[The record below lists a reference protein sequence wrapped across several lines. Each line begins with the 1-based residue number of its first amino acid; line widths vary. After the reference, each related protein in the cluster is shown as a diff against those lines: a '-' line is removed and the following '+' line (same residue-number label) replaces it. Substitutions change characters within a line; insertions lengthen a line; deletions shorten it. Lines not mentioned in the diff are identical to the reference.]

1 MNIYEKLL
9 AVQTE
14 LKAPKG
20 QYNSFGKFK
29 YRSQEDILEAVKPLL
44 AKHGLVLTIMDDI
57 GHDDGDWYIE
67 ATAWLRDPS
76 DPSTDMARARGYAMI
91 SRDKKGMDASQMTG
105 TASSYARKYAL
116 NGLFLI
122 DDTKDAETD
131 AYAKQTGR
139 KKPEQEAEDAE
150 AAAAEKIG
158 AARAMALRS
167 MVIREGIPEAV
178 VLDLYHVASL
188 DSLTERQHAH
198 IVGHL
203 KELRAAADDRAKG

>member
-20 QYNSFGKFK
+20 QYNSFGKFR

-44 AKHGLVLTIMDDI
+44 AKHGLVLTITDDI
-57 GHDDGDWYIE
+57 GHDDGDWYIK
-67 ATAWLRDPS
+67 ATAWLSNKEDEDVITVS
-76 DPSTDMARARGYAMI
+76 SFAMI

-122 DDTKDAETD
+122 DDTKDADTD

-158 AARAMALRS
+158 GARALALRS

-178 VLDLYHVASL
+178 VLDLYHVSSL
-188 DSLTERQHAH
+188 ENLTERQHAH

-203 KELRAAADDRAKG
+203 KELKAAADDRAKS